1 MAQSMYEKDLFAT
14 GVGVLKKLSDVL
26 VEQLTKSTDYE
37 TYFNEIVVSRYIATS
52 VDLGGRPL
60 MTGIKRVK
68 EMGIDRTDSSK
79 TYSRERVV
87 NVDANGIEQL
97 ATEKRHEGSFT
108 AIEGKQEFSC
118 DQPERFERRSLN
130 IETTYRVRNMVKIPA
145 RDIHRTAISTHNV
158 LVVAEGEIVP
168 SSCVGS
174 KTPRS
179 WVIPVQ
185 VSRLGH
191 TDFKWDF
198 ANSVISAPNVR
209 YSRAEALAH
218 EMFKDSYSTLP
229 MDQKAKVD
237 AAMRGK
243 K

>member
-1 MAQSMYEKDLFAT
+1 MFVQVLQS
-14 GVGVLKKLSDVL
+14 
-26 VEQLTKSTDYE
+26 
-37 TYFNEIVVSRYIATS
+37 S
-52 VDLGGRPL
+52 VF
-60 MTGIKRVK
+60 K
-68 EMGIDRTDSSK
+68 
-79 TYSRERVV
+79 
-87 NVDANGIEQL
+87 
-97 ATEKRHEGSFT
+97 
-108 AIEGKQEFSC
+108 
-118 DQPERFERRSLN
+118 
-130 IETTYRVRNMVKIPA
+130 
-145 RDIHRTAISTHNV
+145 
-158 LVVAEGEIVP
+158 AEGEIVP

-229 MDQKAKVD
+229 TDQKAKVD
-237 AAMRGK
+237 AILRKEGLLKRGFLVH
-243 K
+243 

>member
-1 MAQSMYEKDLFAT
+1 MYEKDLFAT
-14 GVGVLKKLSDVL
+14 GVGVLKKLSDFS

-37 TYFNEIVVSRYIATS
+37 TYFNEILVSRYVETS
-52 VDLGGRPL
+52 VSLGGRPT
-60 MTGIKRVK
+60 MAGIKRVK
-68 EMGIDRTDSSK
+68 EMGIERTDSSK

-87 NVDANGIEQL
+87 NVDANGIEQ
-97 ATEKRHEGSFT
+97 AGTEKRYDGSFAT
-108 AIEGKQEFSC
+108 IEGKQEFVC
-118 DQPERFERRSLN
+118 DEPRRFELKSLN
-130 IETTYRVRNMVKIPA
+130 VETTYRVKNKVQIPA
-145 RDIHRTAISTHNV
+145 RDIHKTAISRHNV

-185 VSRLGH
+185 VSRLGF
-191 TDFKWDF
+191 TDFKWDYS
-198 ANSVISAPNVR
+198 NSLISTLNVR
-209 YSRAEALAH
+209 YSRAEALAN